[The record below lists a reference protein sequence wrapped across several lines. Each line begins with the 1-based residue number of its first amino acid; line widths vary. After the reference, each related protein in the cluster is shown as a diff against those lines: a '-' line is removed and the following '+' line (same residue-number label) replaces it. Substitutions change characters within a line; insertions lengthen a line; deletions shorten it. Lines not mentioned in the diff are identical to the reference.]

1 MLAYNPT
8 VLQAVHQLEDETREL
23 REAEEHALRERDT
36 HRRTVDEL
44 SRQLA
49 SIEGERR
56 AEMEQ
61 NRQLIAERDDL
72 AVEMRRKEQVHEDEI
87 EHFRGDME
95 QEVERWRRM
104 ISEKEQVNR
113 FPTATDFLLTESARA
128 TFAYPRNW
136 NPLEI
141 IWLRRT
147 RTSETCRTLSTS
159 WRVQGGEW
167 ETSEASINTPHSWR
181 SIESRGIWQGTRTN

>member
-1 MLAYNPT
+1 M
-8 VLQAVHQLEDETREL
+8 QAVHQLEDEAREL

-56 AEMEQ
+56 AEKEQ

-72 AVEMRRKEQVHEDEI
+72 AVEIQRKEQSHEREI

-95 QEVERWRRM
+95 QEIERWKRM
-104 ISEKEQVNR
+104 ISEKEQVNSS
-113 FPTATDFLLTESARA
+113 PT
-128 TFAYPRNW
+128 
-136 NPLEI
+136 I
-141 IWLRRT
+141 I
-147 RTSETCRTLSTS
+147 S
-159 WRVQGGEW
+159 
-167 ETSEASINTPHSWR
+167 
-181 SIESRGIWQGTRTN
+181 